1 MLNSFNY
8 HPVNI
13 ITIKCRV
20 QLLPVFDDSPGLD
33 FNLHVLLFGA
43 TKCAIVDGTKRE
55 EAELGWHPCC
65 GEFCIGSV
73 DLLAT
78 IIILYSCLVSE

>member
-1 MLNSFNY
+1 MR
-8 HPVNI
+8 VNI

-43 TKCAIVDGTKRE
+43 TKCATGRRE
-55 EAELGWHPCC
+55 RKLNIRVVASVVIGYDYHSLFMS
-65 GEFCIGSV
+65 GER
-73 DLLAT
+73 
-78 IIILYSCLVSE
+78 VSDMLINLRDALP

>member
-1 MLNSFNY
+1 MR
-8 HPVNI
+8 VNI

-43 TKCAIVDGTKRE
+43 TKCATGRRERKLNLDGIRVV
-55 EAELGWHPCC
+55 A
-65 GEFCIGSV
+65 SV
-73 DLLAT
+73 VLA
-78 IIILYSCLVSE
+78 L

>member
-33 FNLHVLLFGA
+33 FNLHVLLFEA
-43 TKCAIVDGTKRE
+43 TKCATGRRERKLNLDGIRVV
-55 EAELGWHPCC
+55 A
-65 GEFCIGSV
+65 SV
-73 DLLAT
+73 VLA
-78 IIILYSCLVSE
+78 L

>member
-1 MLNSFNY
+1 MR
-8 HPVNI
+8 VNI

-43 TKCAIVDGTKRE
+43 TKCATGRRERELNLDGIRVV
-55 EAELGWHPCC
+55 A
-65 GEFCIGSV
+65 SV
-73 DLLAT
+73 VLAM
-78 IIILYSCLVSE
+78 